1 VGRMVKD
8 FDKEDPF
15 EMKVMEIPGGNIVHQ
30 AQVMSEEFRDM
41 GMTQDELMKMFADPF
56 YGGLHM
62 AYIQLGEKNVNK
74 IIGQAYKKVLVR
86 NG

>member
-1 VGRMVKD
+1 MGRMVKD

-15 EMKVMEIPGGNIVHQ
+15 EMKAIEIPGGSIFHQ
-30 AQVMSEEFRDM
+30 AQVMAEEFRDM
-41 GMTQDELMKMFADPF
+41 GMKKEELKKMFADPF

-62 AYIQLGEKNVNK
+62 AYIQLGKKNVDE
-74 IIGQAYKKVLVR
+74 IIRQVYKKIVVK

>member
-1 VGRMVKD
+1 MGRMVKD

-15 EMKVMEIPGGNIVHQ
+15 EMNAIEIPGGDISLQ
-30 AQVMSEEFRDM
+30 AQIMAEEFRDM
-41 GMTQDELMKMFADPF
+41 GIAIEELKKMFADPF

>member
-1 VGRMVKD
+1 MVKD

-15 EMKVMEIPGGNIVHQ
+15 EMKAIEIPGGNIFNQ
-30 AQVMSEEFRDM
+30 AQVMAEVFRDM
-41 GMTQDELMKMFADPF
+41 GMTKEELKKMFTDPF

-62 AYIQLGEKNVNK
+62 AYIQLGKKNINE
-74 IIGQAYKKVLVR
+74 IIRQVYKKVLVK

>member
-1 VGRMVKD
+1 MVKD

-15 EMKVMEIPGGNIVHQ
+15 EMKAIEIPGGSISHQ
-30 AQVMSEEFRDM
+30 AQVMAEEFRDM
-41 GMTQDELMKMFADPF
+41 GMIKEDLKNMFLDPF

-62 AYIQLGEKNVNK
+62 AYIQLGEKNIDE
-74 IIGQAYKKVLVR
+74 IICQVYKKLVLK

>member
-1 VGRMVKD
+1 MGRMVKD

-15 EMKVMEIPGGNIVHQ
+15 EMKAIEIPGGNIYHQ
-30 AQVMSEEFRDM
+30 AQVMTEEFRDM
-41 GMTQDELMKMFADPF
+41 GIAIEELKKMFADPF